1 MSRDTVQRVAFI
13 VLPVAVIGLVGWVT
27 AESTESRP
35 RAPVVVDAGAP
46 AVTDAGT
53 GDAGGLVTAVT
64 EELDAGLALSLA
76 FDAAAV
82 PSLAVDAPKR
92 IRVGIVLVT
101 FAGADGANANA
112 RPKAAALTLAKK
124 LAEDAKTDFKAAVKA
139 GDPGSDADFGR
150 LERGTLA
157 SEPQA
162 EASVFGLEPG
172 AVSDV
177 VETSRGFWIVKRI
190 D

>member
-13 VLPVAVIGLVGWVT
+13 VLPVVVIGLVGWVT

-35 RAPVVVDAGAP
+35 RAPVVVVDAGAP
-46 AVTDAGT
+46 AVADAGT
-53 GDAGGLVTAVT
+53 LDAGGPVIAVT
-64 EELDAGLALSLA
+64 EELDAGLALTLA
-76 FDAAAV
+76 FDAAAAL
-82 PSLAVDAPKR
+82 PVDAPKR

-101 FAGADGANANA
+101 FAGADGASANA

-150 LERGTLA
+150 LERGILA

-162 EASVFGLEPG
+162 EATVFGLEPG

>member
-1 MSRDTVQRVAFI
+1 MSGDTVQRVAFI

-27 AESTESRP
+27 SESVSFHP
-35 RAPVVVDAGAP
+35 RMPVVVDAGAP
-46 AVTDAGT
+46 AVADAGPA
-53 GDAGGLVTAVT
+53 DAGGPVLAVT
-64 EELDAGLALSLA
+64 EDLDSGLALSLT
-76 FDAAAV
+76 FDAAAAL
-82 PSLAVDAPKR
+82 PVDAPKR

-101 FAGADGANANA
+101 FAGADGAGPNA

-150 LERGTLA
+150 LERGILA

-162 EASVFGLEPG
+162 EATVFGLEAG

>member
-1 MSRDTVQRVAFI
+1 MSRDPVQRVAFI

-27 AESTESRP
+27 SESVSFRP
-35 RAPVVVDAGAP
+35 RMPVVAIADAGAEAGTP
-46 AVTDAGT
+46 DAGVME
-53 GDAGGLVTAVT
+53 AGGPVIAVT
-64 EELDAGLALSLA
+64 EELDSGLALSLA
-76 FDAAAV
+76 FDAAL
-82 PSLAVDAPKR
+82 PVDMPKR

-101 FAGADGANANA
+101 FAGADGAGSNA

-150 LERGTLA
+150 LERGILA

-162 EASVFGLEPG
+162 EAAVFGLEPG